1 MASAATTMQTRT
13 ADDVEA
19 RPAESSTAVVV
30 AAERAKVVAAVP
42 DQATQPAAATA
53 KRKAANSTT
62 EGQVATL
69 HRSQQTDVSLCQQ
82 TASDKA
88 DEMCLVPR
96 PSSTF
101 LCPSRHLTIYASSL
115 IRRTNCDKT

>member
-19 RPAESSTAVVV
+19 KPAESSKAVVV

-42 DQATQPAAATA
+42 NQATQPAAATA

-69 HRSQQTDVSLCQQ
+69 HRRQQTDVSLREQ
-82 TASDKA
+82 TASNKA
-88 DEMCLVPR
+88 DEMFVSKRTARYRPENGPR
-96 PSSTF
+96 
-101 LCPSRHLTIYASSL
+101 
-115 IRRTNCDKT
+115 